1 MELQKVNR
9 KKAKIKMSVQGP
21 SGSGKTYS
29 ALLLAYGLCGDYS
42 KVAVID
48 TENHSSS
55 LYAHLGNYNVLDLS
69 DCFSPERY
77 VEAIKFCEK
86 AGMQVII
93 IDSITHEW
101 EAILGVH
108 ALMPG
113 NSFTNWSKV
122 SLRHNA
128 FVQSLLQSPAHVIAT
143 VRSKQDYVLTEKNG
157 KQVPEKVGM
166 KAISREGI
174 EYEFTIVFNL
184 DMNNQAM
191 VSKDRTGLFSK
202 QPEFV
207 ITEETGKK
215 ILAWCNQGEDNESSE
230 FSSPEAIEN
239 VIKQIEACKTY
250 EELIMLYRQSPTDQ
264 ETALNAFKLR
274 RDELLKNMK
283 QYPIIHKTQSNGTT
297 TNK

>member
-1 MELQKVNR
+1 
-9 KKAKIKMSVQGP
+9 MSVQGP

-55 LYAHLGNYNVLDLS
+55 LYAHLGNYNVLDMS
-69 DCFSPERY
+69 DCFSPEKY
-77 VEAIKFCEK
+77 IEAIKLCEK

-93 IDSITHEW
+93 LDSITHEW
-101 EAILGVH
+101 EAVLGIH
-108 ALMPG
+108 SLMPG

-128 FVQSLLQSPAHVIAT
+128 FVQALLQSPAHIIAT

-174 EYEFTIVFNL
+174 EYEFTTVFNL
-184 DMNNQAM
+184 DMNNQAI

-202 QPEFV
+202 QPEFI

-215 ILAWCNQGEDNESSE
+215 ILAWCNQGEDKAGQSIE
-230 FSSPEAIEN
+230 FFSPEVIAS

-250 EELIMLYRQSPTDQ
+250 DELVMLYRKSPADH
-264 ETALNAFKLR
+264 ETILNAYKAKR
-274 RDELLKNMK
+274 EQLLPSVK
-283 QYPIIHKTQSNGTT
+283 QYPITQKFQSNGAT
-297 TNK
+297 TNQ